1 LIDPS
6 LDPVTQRPYTFLNL
20 NSCLKIALYL
30 DLTEEDISLCFAF
43 SKKIWLDE
51 IKDYRKSYEIM
62 NIIEFYEF
70 IVRLADFK
78 FKTQKSLQDKAG
90 NIMDILFKL
99 IGKKRNTEQREIYVS
114 SESDYLSD
122 E

>member
-1 LIDPS
+1 
-6 LDPVTQRPYTFLNL
+6 
-20 NSCLKIALYL
+20 
-30 DLTEEDISLCFAF
+30 
-43 SKKIWLDE
+43 
-51 IKDYRKSYEIM
+51 M